1 MGTPILLLAVLLSFL
16 PALAGEPFARSLDG
30 ASRLALAAL
39 PWLALQGL
47 PSQPGSHARARAWI
61 SALGRAADA
70 VREAHPDDV
79 ERIYEQLESIA
90 DAASSHAE
98 SALAVNLRNV
108 LEALAPVAAA
118 QPVRV
123 C

>member
-1 MGTPILLLAVLLSFL
+1 M
-16 PALAGEPFARSLDG
+16 
-30 ASRLALAAL
+30 
-39 PWLALQGL
+39 
-47 PSQPGSHARARAWI
+47 
-61 SALGRAADA
+61 
-70 VREAHPDDV
+70 READPDDV
-79 ERIYEQLESIA
+79 QRVYDELESVA

-123 C
+123 RSRSG